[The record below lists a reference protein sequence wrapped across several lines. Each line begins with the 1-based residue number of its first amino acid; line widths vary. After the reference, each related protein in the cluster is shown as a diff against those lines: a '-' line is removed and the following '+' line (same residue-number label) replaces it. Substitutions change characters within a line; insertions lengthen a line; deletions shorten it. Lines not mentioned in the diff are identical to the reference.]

1 MLNKEAHMKTATLTL
16 VCSLALAGPA
26 FAQTTGTANPSPI
39 GTSGTKPAT
48 DTTTPSAASTS
59 NDYRLAAG
67 DKLRIEVY
75 KDDKLSQSLQIRP
88 DGKITL
94 PLVGDIPAAG
104 RTSMELRDSI
114 STALKDYIT
123 NPVVTVIVV
132 ETTPQVVYVTGEV
145 NKPGALTLVNGHMS
159 VVQAIAMAG
168 GFTDFAKRRDVLVMR
183 KSAKGMETL
192 HFNYKEAVGDENRH
206 EPLQLM
212 PGDTVI
218 VK

>member
-1 MLNKEAHMKTATLTL
+1 MKTAMFTVVSFVTLIATA
-16 VCSLALAGPA
+16 S
-26 FAQTTGTANPSPI
+26 AQTAGTGKPSPV
-39 GTSGTKPAT
+39 GTSGTSSADLPAAA
-48 DTTTPSAASTS
+48 PSVSAATST
-59 NDYRLAAG
+59 DYRLVPG

-75 KDDKLSQSLQIRP
+75 KDDHLSQSLQIRP

-94 PLVGDIPAAG
+94 PLVGDLPAAG
-104 RTSMELRDSI
+104 RTSMELRDAIGTS
-114 STALKDYIT
+114 LKDYIA

-132 ETTPQVVYVTGEV
+132 ETAPQVVYVTGEV
-145 NKPGALTLVNGHMS
+145 TKPGALALVNGRMS

-168 GFTDFAKRRDVLVMR
+168 GFTDFAKRKDVLVMR
-183 KSAKGMETL
+183 KTANGMQTL
-192 HFNYKEAVGDENRH
+192 HFNYKEALDDDSRR

>member
-1 MLNKEAHMKTATLTL
+1 MKTATMTF

-26 FAQTTGTANPSPI
+26 FAQTAGTANPSPV
-39 GTSGTKPAT
+39 GTSGTKTAS
-48 DTTTPSAASTS
+48 DTTTPSTASTA

-94 PLVGDIPAAG
+94 PLVGDLPAAG

-132 ETTPQVVYVTGEV
+132 ETMPQVVYVTGEV
-145 NKPGALTLVNGHMS
+145 NKPGALTLVNGRMS

-168 GFTDFAKRRDVLVMR
+168 GFTDFAKRGDVLVMR
-183 KSAKGMETL
+183 KSAKAMETL
-192 HFNYKEAVGDENRH
+192 HFNYKEALSGENRR